1 MTKALLLLA
10 ILSLRPLGFAQDHS
24 GRLAKMTPAGSWDMS
39 NGYVV
44 PGINWEHVT
53 PESVGYSSARLEV
66 LRAWL
71 KTRPTTSMMAVYKGK
86 VIFEYG
92 DTTLATNVASV
103 RKSVLDILFAA
114 ELKHLPDNLID
125 STVVQLG
132 LQDKVPFV
140 HPEELANF
148 DQLLTSRSGI
158 YIPMATATR
167 TLLLPGVGRNIP
179 GHISSIT
186 TGTSM
191 HWGLPSRK

>member
-1 MTKALLLLA
+1 VYKAILLFALL
-10 ILSLRPLGFAQDHS
+10 ILRPLGLAQDHA
-24 GRLAKMTPAGSWDMS
+24 GPVVKMTAAGSWDMG

-44 PGINWEHVT
+44 PGVNWEHVT

-92 DTTLATNVASV
+92 DTALATNVASV

-114 ELKHLPDNLID
+114 ELKNLPENLNN

-148 DQLLTSRSGI
+148 DQLLTCRSSGGFAMV
-158 YIPMATATR
+158 P
-167 TLLLPGVGRNIP
+167 V
-179 GHISSIT
+179 
-186 TGTSM
+186 
-191 HWGLPSRK
+191 